1 MENFYLAHRLLE
13 DFGIGK
19 VCRTDYEFTYQKIK
33 SRSDLTLRLARID
46 MNFPIE
52 NLEAYVKSNWTTIKE
67 TENLQVTC
75 NLVTRDQVTR
85 DQVFEIINLNSQ
97 VDQGGEFYNTLTL
110 TMFHSYGIQ
119 YFSVYS
125 DTKNAIVERYI
136 S

>member
-85 DQVFEIINLNSQ
+85 DLVFEIINLNSQ